1 MHLRTHFLKD
11 PEEPVFASFPCPG
24 TRVTEVPPLPFYVLK
39 VSATAVSFL
48 RTAPPAGPPRPK
60 LTHTQASNYATV
72 VRKALPEQFVVPVVV
87 EQLFFRL
94 CQGVGLRLFPSD

>member
-39 VSATAVSFL
+39 VSATAV
-48 RTAPPAGPPRPK
+48 
-60 LTHTQASNYATV
+60 
-72 VRKALPEQFVVPVVV
+72 
-87 EQLFFRL
+87 
-94 CQGVGLRLFPSD
+94 